1 MSLITITII
10 LISSFS
16 LAFAY
21 VNTTFTFVLK
31 SLGATLNIN
40 AKSFNL
46 TQALLILNSFFV
58 AVALTSIAFLI
69 DTTPKLQI
77 LLYVFQISLTVIIV
91 FHILILFKFKT
102 VKIFVQWLMKKYFK
116 NDTYDFKGNFFSERK
131 IKFDFVI
138 LVAWASYLLGF
149 IFPSI
154 LAVIFN
160 EYRTTLFQLSFI
172 FNSLGTFLTI
182 LIIEKKLAIMSDQT
196 NKTQFQIDEIMNYLS
211 IVIINRVIASIL
223 LLVILLILPFCLSL

>member
-1 MSLITITII
+1 MSLTTITII
-10 LISSFS
+10 FISSFS

-21 VNTTFTFVLK
+21 INTTFTFVLK

-69 DTTPKLQI
+69 DTTPKLQN
-77 LLYVFQISLTVIIV
+77 LLYVFQISLGIITG
-91 FHILILFKFKT
+91 FHILMLFKFKI

-116 NDTYDFKGNFFSERK
+116 NENYEFKGNLCIEKK
-131 IKFDFVI
+131 INFDFVI
-138 LVAWASYLLGF
+138 IIAWSSYLLGF

-160 EYRTTLFQLSFI
+160 EFRTTLFQLSFI

-196 NKTQFQIDEIMNYLS
+196 NKNQFQIDEIMNYLS
-211 IVIINRVIASIL
+211 AVVINRVIASLLLLIIL
-223 LLVILLILPFCLSL
+223 LVLPFCLSL

>member
-1 MSLITITII
+1 MSLITITLI
-10 LISSFS
+10 LISSFC
-16 LAFAY
+16 LALAY

-77 LLYVFQISLTVIIV
+77 LLYVFQISLTVIIG
-91 FHILILFKFKT
+91 FHILMLFKFKI
-102 VKIFVQWLMKKYFK
+102 VKIFVRWLMKKYFK

-138 LVAWASYLLGF
+138 IVAWTSYLLGF

-154 LAVIFN
+154 LAVMFN

-211 IVIINRVIASIL
+211 IVVINRVIASLL